1 VVVSF
6 VAASPVLRSR
16 CRGVNRR
23 RHNHPSIRQGA
34 ACKREGRRW
43 ERRTVFQHGWYKSIV
58 WWDVLT

>member
-43 ERRTVFQHGWYKSIV
+43 ERRTVFQHG
-58 WWDVLT
+58 